1 MKGEGGGY
9 QRKPCRKQRY
19 LPAPT
24 IVAWYV
30 DPLTFTSMASPRAR
44 DIGASCITCF
54 VDTIECASSSTHS
67 TKKWRSIFKYF
78 YGYHTVISTS
88 YISLPANIVPFIFL
102 SWRWVGLADTYAI
115 IIPGNWKICKRDQTV
130 RYLKLVSR
138 TSCLAPFHARA

>member
-1 MKGEGGGY
+1 MYCLYCWGGLYHETTGLNGYSDLMKWRGGGY
-9 QRKPCRKQRY
+9 QRKRCRKQRY

-54 VDTIECASSSTHS
+54 VDTIECASSTHS

-78 YGYHTVISTS
+78 YGYHTVLSTS

-115 IIPGNWKICKRDQTV
+115 IVQLENLQT
-130 RYLKLVSR
+130 
-138 TSCLAPFHARA
+138 